1 MTAAAD
7 RRLILWIVLL
17 AASLRVPTAFFEMYH
32 YPDEVWQYLEPAY
45 GMVTGQRVVTWEYRT
60 GMRSWLIPTIL
71 AAPMWIGKAIAPH
84 GPLYQILPRLLAV
97 ACSLG
102 IVGFGA
108 AIALRI
114 SRLHALTVG
123 LVLAT
128 SFELVYFSA
137 RTLSETFAVALIV
150 PAAWLLLPH
159 PARSAR
165 RLVIGGL
172 LVGLCFTTRIQLAP
186 ALLMLVAGCCRADLR
201 AWALVI
207 AGGIGGLAIDGVI
220 DAFHGLVPFDWM
232 VENVRLNVVE
242 NRSANYGVLP
252 FQWFLIF
259 WMRLWG
265 VVALPIILL
274 VGLGARRQPILL
286 WVALVNVLA
295 HSLIAHKEYRFVI
308 LSEVLLILLAAIGTG
323 DVIGWMLMH
332 RPRWRQA
339 IAGGAILF
347 WLGCSFAVALS
358 PAGGDVWNSNRRGIR
373 MMQVARDVAGSC
385 GLAFFQPEPDR
396 LASYYY
402 YDRPARVYFFDGDTA
417 YDDVRRNSTAF
428 NVVVTSPDR
437 AWQLGPAYKPLGCFA
452 SRRGAGQLEPL
463 ENRCL
468 FARSG
473 GCTPLATRAFDIN
486 EALTRRGE

>member
-1 MTAAAD
+1 MTAMAD

-17 AASLRVPTAFFEMYH
+17 AAALRVPNAFFEMYH

-45 GMVTGQRVVTWEYRT
+45 GMVTGHRVVTWEYRT
-60 GMRSWLIPTIL
+60 GMRSWLIPTLL
-71 AAPMWIGKAIAPH
+71 AAPMWLGKAIAPD

-102 IVGFGA
+102 IVGFGT

-114 SRLHALTVG
+114 SRLHAWVVG

-159 PARSAR
+159 PERTAR

-172 LVGLCFTTRIQLAP
+172 LAGLCFTTRIQLAP
-186 ALLMLVAGCCRADLR
+186 ALFVLVVGCCRGDLR
-201 AWALVI
+201 VWGLVV

-220 DAFHGLVPFDWM
+220 DALHGLVPFNWM

-252 FQWFLIF
+252 IQWFLIF
-259 WMRLWG
+259 WLRLWG
-265 VVALPIILL
+265 VMALPIILL
-274 VGLGARRQPILL
+274 IGLGARRQLILL
-286 WVALVNVLA
+286 WVALLNVLA
-295 HSLIAHKEYRFVI
+295 HSLIAHKEYRFII
-308 LSEVLLILLAAIGTG
+308 LSEMLLILLAAIGTG
-323 DVIGWMLMH
+323 DAIRWALAR
-332 RPRWRQA
+332 RPQWRPA
-339 IAGGAILF
+339 VAGGAILV
-347 WLGCSFAVALS
+347 WLGASAAVALS
-358 PAGGDVWNSNRRGIR
+358 PAGRDVWNSNRRGIK
-373 MMQVARDVAGSC
+373 MMQVAHDVPGSC
-385 GLAFFQPEPDR
+385 GLAYFQPEPDR

-402 YDRPARVYFFDGDTA
+402 YDRPARVYFFDGDA
-417 YDDVRRNSTAF
+417 AFDDVRRSRAAF
-428 NVVVTSPDR
+428 DVVVTSPDR
-437 AWQLGPAYKPLGCFA
+437 AWQLGPGFKPLGCFA
-452 SRRGAGQLEPL
+452 SGHGSANLPAL

-473 GCTPLATRAFDIN
+473 GCTPLATHRFDIN
-486 EALTRRGE
+486 EALKRRGE